1 MRRAF
6 IACWLLLLGT
16 SLASAQPATPEARWA
31 LVVGVNGYREVESLD
46 FAVGDARAVRQALV
60 EHYGF
65 DPRNIVYLADDAAH
79 PEIVDGAPTRDNI
92 LYALDAVFGQP
103 GLLEADDLFVFFFSG
118 HGLSRFT
125 ALGADGYLLPIEARG
140 DEQTIFLSAV
150 PMRDL
155 RKYAVE
161 NLPAERALFLI
172 DACYS
177 GLSGVTPQDARY
189 PLVPGERAPAK
200 FVVTAGSR
208 DEPVFEVDALGHG
221 LFAYAVLEA
230 LRARAA
236 DEDGDGAL
244 TSRELH
250 RWTTARIAALIAEFG
265 LELDRQVPQRSAFLD
280 APVDVALAPVQAGQ
294 RFVREEA
301 TQVLLTRKQ
310 ALGRAVPPA
319 TSDDFRPVA
328 LAQLVPKLPG
338 FALFVTPPDAG
349 TLTTDT
355 QARARHEVASSL
367 LRETMLDAGL
377 PVVGFG
383 GARPRD
389 EAEALRHAAAVGA
402 NYLLAMQLLRP
413 IEATSATGLS
423 WSASTTVAGTI
434 VSVASGEELARRT
447 FDVKVERHETADNA
461 KEAVLFLGAAT
472 LRDALIAPA
481 AAHFLSRPVEAAPAR
496 RFILHLDIQRR
507 ACTPAD
513 FRAALEQHLPAGS
526 TIARFSV
533 DRTNVTIELDF
544 AGDEAALRGSLAAT
558 AAALS
563 VVIAHGATEGNA
575 SLWTVRRR

>member
-1 MRRAF
+1 MIRRAF
-6 IACWLLLLGT
+6 IASCLLLLV
-16 SLASAQPATPEARWA
+16 ASAQPATPEARWA
-31 LVVGVNGYREVESLD
+31 LVVGVNGYRQIESLD

-65 DPRNIVYLADDAAH
+65 DPRNIVYLADDSDH
-79 PEIVDGAPTRDNI
+79 PELVDGAPTRDNI
-92 LYALDAVFGQP
+92 LLAIDAIFGQP
-103 GLLEADDLFVFFFSG
+103 GILEPDDLFVFFFSG

-189 PLVPGERAPAK
+189 PLVAGERAPAK
-200 FVVTAGSR
+200 FVITAGSR
-208 DEPVFEVDALGHG
+208 DEPVYEVDALGHG

-244 TSRELH
+244 SSRELH
-250 RWTTARIAALIAEFG
+250 RWTIARIAALVAELG
-265 LELDRQVPQRSAFLD
+265 LELEPQVPQRSAFLD
-280 APVDVALAPVQAGQ
+280 APADVALAPAQPGQ
-294 RFVREEA
+294 RFVREQA

-310 ALGRAVPPA
+310 ALGHAVPSPA
-319 TSDDFRPVA
+319 SGDVRPVA
-328 LAQLVPKLPG
+328 LAQLAPRLPR
-338 FALFVTPPDAG
+338 FAVFVSPPDAEA
-349 TLTTDT
+349 LTTDA
-355 QARARHEVASSL
+355 QARARHEIASSL
-367 LRETMLDAGL
+367 LREALLDAGL
-377 PVVGFG
+377 PVVSLG

-389 EAEALRHAAAVGA
+389 EAEALRAASTVGA
-402 NYLLAMQLLRP
+402 DYMLAMQLLRP

-423 WSASTTVAGTI
+423 WSAATSVAGTI
-434 VSVASGEELARRT
+434 VAASGEELARRT
-447 FDVKVERHETADNA
+447 FDVRVERHEKADNA
-461 KEAVLFLGAAT
+461 KEAVLFLAAAT

-481 AAHFLSRPVEAAPAR
+481 AAHFLARPAQAIAPQ

-526 TIARFSV
+526 AIVRFSV
-533 DRTNVTIELDF
+533 DRPTVTIELDF
-544 AGDEAALRGSLAAT
+544 AGDEAALRETLAAT
-558 AAALS
+558 ATVLS
-563 VVIAHGATEGNA
+563 VAITHGATEGNA